1 MFNNFAGTG
10 TYDFGASSVSGQT
23 LRIVHRRNIART
35 FAKNS
40 LYIVSFN
47 KIKSP
52 TSTKTTSPYIVSVV
66 KNGYPK
72 MTG

>member
-1 MFNNFAGTG
+1 MLNNFTGTG
-10 TYDFGASSVSGQT
+10 TYDFAASYVSGRT
-23 LRIVHRRNIART
+23 LRILHRRNIART

-40 LYIVSFN
+40 LYVVNLN

-52 TSTKTTSPYIVSVV
+52 PSTKTTSPIILSVV